1 MEAERSLTD
10 PVLWGSLW
18 LVALGVNVWLTV
30 LRAVLVRFSLR
41 DLLALRRG
49 PQGADERLMALL
61 RQRGPLTWLVQS
73 GLLWTHFA
81 LAVGLGLWLFALGAT
96 WQTALLA
103 LLTLGVVITLFE
115 WLLDGWAERHR
126 RRWAV
131 KVARWAAGL
140 LGLAQPVVNLLARF
154 FPFPQTELFT
164 EETLEALA
172 QVTGAGEGPLEEEE
186 RHMLSS
192 IVRFGATLAR
202 EIMVPRI
209 DMVVLEVSASLDDAL
224 DTFIRTGFSR
234 VPVYRQTVDN
244 IVGLLYAKDLLRV
257 WREGREVASLEPLL
271 REAYFVPEAKKVDE
285 LLAEMQAQ
293 RIHMAIVV
301 DEYGGVAGLVT
312 LEDIVEEIV
321 GEIQD
326 EYDQAEAQLYR
337 QIGEDEYLFQG
348 RIDLDEFAAILG
360 LDLDTESEEADTLGG
375 LIYTRIG
382 RVPQG
387 GETVRL
393 GEVELIVEQVEGRRI
408 VLVRARR
415 LLPAAQEESDDA

>member
-1 MEAERSLTD
+1 MEPDRSLID
-10 PVLWGSLW
+10 PVLWGGLW
-18 LVALGVNVWLTV
+18 LLALVLNAWLTV

-49 PQGADERLMALL
+49 PQGVNERLMALL

-81 LAVGLGLWLFALGAT
+81 LAVSLGLWAFALGAT

-103 LLTLGVVITLFE
+103 LLGLGVFITLFE

-126 RRWAV
+126 RRWAIR
-131 KVARWAAGL
+131 VARWAAGL
-140 LGLAQPVVNLLARF
+140 LWLTRPLVGLLGRF
-154 FPFPQTELFT
+154 FPFPQMEVFA

-172 QVTGAGEGPLEEEE
+172 QVTGAGEGSLEEEE

-209 DMVVLEVSASLDDAL
+209 DMVVLEVGASVEDAL

-326 EYDQAEAQLYR
+326 EYDQAEAQPYR
-337 QIGEDEYLFQG
+337 QVGENEYLFQG
-348 RIDLDEFAAILG
+348 RIDLDEFAAVLG
-360 LDLDTESEEADTLGG
+360 LDLDTENEEADTLGG

-382 RVPQG
+382 KVPEG

-393 GEVELIVEQVEGRRI
+393 GNVELIVEQVEGRRI
-408 VLVRARR
+408 ALVRARR
-415 LLPAAQEESDDA
+415 LPPTAQEEGNDA